1 MSLGELVLQIKGIK
15 AWEGGGVLLC
25 HVSGQCWAQG
35 GEDAAEGH
43 LPTVCNVQKWKHS
56 VRTHC
61 WEVHVDLVRGVK

>member
-1 MSLGELVLQIKGIK
+1 MCFCATFRVGVGHKG
-15 AWEGGGVLLC
+15 G
-25 HVSGQCWAQG
+25 
-35 GEDAAEGH
+35 DAAEGH